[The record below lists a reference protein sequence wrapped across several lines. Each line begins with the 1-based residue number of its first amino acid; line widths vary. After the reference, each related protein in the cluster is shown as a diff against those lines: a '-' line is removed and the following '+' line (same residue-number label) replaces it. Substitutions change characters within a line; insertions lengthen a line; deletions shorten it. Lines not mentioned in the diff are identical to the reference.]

1 MCKPSSVGWY
11 VKEHV
16 AVPPLPVGLQ
26 LVVLKTPEEA
36 GLSSNVTVAD
46 GVILLPPLVSV
57 IVAVHVATW
66 LSSTSVEL
74 QVIAVEVALATASRL

>member
-1 MCKPSSVGWY
+1 

-16 AVPPLPVGLQ
+16 AVPRLPVGLQ
-26 LVVLKTPEEA
+26 LVVLKIPEEA
-36 GLSSNVTVAD
+36 GLSSNVTVSE
-46 GVILLPPLVSV
+46 GVILMPPLVSV

-74 QVIAVEVALATASRL
+74 QVIVVEVTLATAWRL